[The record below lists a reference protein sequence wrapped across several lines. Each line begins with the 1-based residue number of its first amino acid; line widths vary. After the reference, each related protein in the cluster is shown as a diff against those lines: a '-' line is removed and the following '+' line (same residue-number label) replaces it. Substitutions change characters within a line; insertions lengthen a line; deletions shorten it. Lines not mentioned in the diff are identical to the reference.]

1 VKAPCFFI
9 GYPSKTARGIGNTVV
24 QTKLTILCENSVGV
38 PFGVIGEHGF
48 ACFVETEQGNYL
60 FDTGQ
65 GFAITQNALALG
77 KDLASIRVIM
87 ISHGHY
93 DHTGGLPAVLKI
105 RGAVDVFGHPDM
117 FTRRVWSSEG
127 ETRFVGIPF
136 RRPYLEGLGAQFR
149 LGVDLVEV
157 GPGVYLTGEIPR
169 KGAFE
174 KGDDKMSAIL
184 PDGNTIQPDPINDD
198 LSLIIDSKKGLVIIL
213 GCAHAGLINII
224 DYALEKMNKDRIHA
238 IIGGTHLG
246 FSDDAQFEETVN
258 VLDRYQ
264 IDLLGVS
271 HCTGLV
277 KASMLHARLQER
289 FFFGTVGAVL
299 EA

>member
-1 VKAPCFFI
+1 MK
-9 GYPSKTARGIGNTVV
+9 S
-24 QTKLTILCENSVGV
+24 KLTILCENSVGV

-48 ACFVETEQGNYL
+48 ACFVETDYGSYL

-65 GFAITQNALALG
+65 GFAITQNAQALG
-77 KDLASIRVIM
+77 LNLAGIEAIM

-105 RGAVDVFGHPDM
+105 KSAVDVFGHPDM
-117 FTRRVWSSEG
+117 FTQRVWSSEG
-127 ETRFVGIPF
+127 KTRFVGIPY
-136 RRPYLEGLGAQFR
+136 RRPYLEGLGARFR
-149 LGVDLVEV
+149 LGTDLVEV

-169 KGAFE
+169 QSAFE

-184 PDGNTIQPDPINDD
+184 PSGETIHPDPIHDD
-198 LSLIIDSKKGLVIIL
+198 LSLILDTDKGLVIVL
-213 GCAHAGLINII
+213 GCAHASLINII
-224 DYALEKMNKDRIHA
+224 EYSLERMNRDHIHA

-277 KASMLHARLQER
+277 KASMLHTRLQDR
-289 FFFGTVGAVL
+289 FFFGTVGTVL

>member
-1 VKAPCFFI
+1 MLKRVK
-9 GYPSKTARGIGNTVV
+9 SMKS
-24 QTKLTILCENSVGV
+24 KLTILCENSVGM

-48 ACFVETEQGNYL
+48 ACFVETDNGNYL

-65 GFAITQNALALG
+65 GFAITQNAQVLG
-77 KDLASIRVIM
+77 KDLASIRAVM

-117 FTRRVWSSEG
+117 FTQRVWSSE
-127 ETRFVGIPF
+127 EEARFVGIPY
-136 RRPYLEGLGAQFR
+136 RRPYLEGLGARFR
-149 LGVDLVEV
+149 LGTDLVEV

-169 KGAFE
+169 LSTFE

-184 PDGNTIQPDPINDD
+184 PSGEVIHPDPINDD
-198 LSLIIDSKKGLVIIL
+198 FSLILDTDKGLVIVL

-224 DYALEKMNKDRIHA
+224 EYALEKMSTDRVHA

-246 FSDDAQFEETVN
+246 FSDEAQFEETVR
-258 VLDRYQ
+258 VLDHYQ

-277 KASMLHARLQER
+277 KASLLHARLQER
-289 FFFGTVGAVL
+289 FFFGTVGTVL

>member
-1 VKAPCFFI
+1 MKI
-9 GYPSKTARGIGNTVV
+9 
-24 QTKLTILCENSVGV
+24 KLTILCENTVGA

-48 ACFVETEQGNYL
+48 ACFVETQQGNYL

-77 KDLASIRVIM
+77 KNLASIDAVM

-117 FTRRVWSSEG
+117 FVERVWSSED
-127 ETRFVGIPF
+127 ETRFIGIPF
-136 RRPYLEGLGAQFR
+136 RRPYLEGLGARFR
-149 LGVDLVEV
+149 LGTEMVEI

-169 KGAFE
+169 NSTFE
-174 KGDDKMSAIL
+174 KGDANMFAIL
-184 PDGNTIQPDPINDD
+184 PGGDTLQPDPLKDD
-198 LSLIIDSKKGLVIIL
+198 LSLLIDSDKGLIIVL

-224 DYALEKMNKDRIHA
+224 EYALKQMKTDRIHA

-246 FSDDAQFEETVN
+246 FSTDAQFEETVKMI
-258 VLDRYQ
+258 DRYQ
-264 IDLLGVS
+264 VDHIGVS
-271 HCTGLV
+271 HCTGL
-277 KASMLHARLQER
+277 ARAAMLHARLKER
-289 FFFGTVGAVL
+289 FFFGTVGSVL